1 MFFLLDAIVRALVGK
16 DPLSEE
22 ENGWVPFNAESL
34 EQLWVTVSVDL
45 GDVDPG
51 VLLCRG
57 EERERERERMVACDF
72 LSRTTGM
79 TQEMQRGCIV
89 E

>member
-57 EERERERERMVACDF
+57 EEREGGRERGRV
-72 LSRTTGM
+72 
-79 TQEMQRGCIV
+79 
-89 E
+89 